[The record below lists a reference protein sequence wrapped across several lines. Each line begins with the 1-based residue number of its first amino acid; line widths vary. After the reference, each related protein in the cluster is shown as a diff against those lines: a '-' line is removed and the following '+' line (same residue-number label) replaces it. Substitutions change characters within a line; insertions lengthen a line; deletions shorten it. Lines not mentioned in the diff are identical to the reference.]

1 MSNAS
6 INIDIQVFVST
17 YVFISLECIYIY
29 IYSSGIAGSRG
40 NSMFNLLRNS

>member
-17 YVFISLECIYIY
+17 YVFISL
-29 IYSSGIAGSRG
+29 IAVE
-40 NSMFNLLRNS
+40 LLGHVVSLCLTF

>member
-6 INIDIQVFVST
+6 INIDVQVFVST
-17 YVFISLECIYIY
+17 YVVISLVCVCVYIY
-29 IYSSGIAGSRG
+29 CGIAGSCG